1 MSHWHRFYLTTV
13 LAIAFGAQVRADEA
27 TDQFNFA
34 TGLLI
39 RNEYA
44 LAADEFQKLL
54 QKTPAF
60 PQADVAL
67 YRLGEALEKGGQTA
81 PAQAAFERLVK
92 EYPKSERAAQAS
104 YWLAQ
109 IAARK
114 DPRAAAAHYAAVFQ
128 RWPESPLAEAARY
141 GQAEELFKAEAW
153 PAAAQAC
160 ADLLQAFPEGK
171 YVAQARYSR
180 AWALTRAGDDA
191 AALTAFQEFV
201 QRHADHELAP
211 ECRIQIA
218 ACLRRLQKLDEALAA
233 YDALRNAAGA
243 VGLDARV
250 GRAFVLYDR
259 KEMPAAAAAFLEA
272 AQALGKDARAPVC
285 LLNAGHA
292 YVAAGQFE
300 PAAAAFA
307 ALTTDWP
314 KHESAAAAAYW
325 NGYALVRLG
334 KFDAAASILTK
345 VVADPQAAALAVES
359 RLALAEAL
367 AGRKEYAGAAAL
379 YAEAARQKAD
389 HALADDAAAGQ
400 VFALEQAGDL
410 AAAAVAAEAFVKT
423 YPKSDLFP
431 TVHFAA
437 AEYRF
442 RLQQYPAAATA
453 FAAFVA
459 ACPQHAL
466 VPDAHYKLGWC
477 ARHLK
482 DQPKARE
489 HFAQVAAKYPQSPL
503 AAESA
508 FRAGQAAEAQ
518 GVAADAATAYAEAA
532 RLGGDGVFAQ
542 QAELAQVAL
551 ELAAK
556 QSEPALKRALAFVP
570 RFPKSAFL
578 PFAHLYAGEALVELG
593 RPEEALAAYRRVD
606 GTQAEAAADAAFGIG
621 WACRRLN
628 RPDEALAAFT
638 PLADGQSSRAEEAAW
653 WLARTLEDA
662 ARFADAK
669 ARYAAFAAR
678 FTESPRREESEYRRA
693 LCAYRAKEWA
703 EAEQLYA
710 ALLTARPKGAFA
722 AQALYDRAWVQ
733 LEQNHATEGEAHFRQ
748 LIAAYPDS
756 PLVPDARFRLGE
768 LAYDRQQYAEAAA
781 AYEAALAV
789 PKLAFADKLL
799 YKLGWAREH
808 LEQPEPALQAFDR
821 LVREA
826 ATSELVPE
834 ARYRC
839 GRLLQ
844 QLGRR
849 DEAIAALAQV
859 PDGPF
864 AEKALF
870 LVGECQ
876 RAAGRHKEA
885 LEAYGQVL
893 KRWPEGACR
902 VPALLGRGHSL
913 RANGANQDALEAYA
927 AVVAATE
934 AVEAAQAVL
943 GQGYAHLALNQ
954 HAEAAKAF
962 LKVDILYGYEELKP
976 EALAMLVKTWTQAGD
991 AAKAAQYRD
1000 ELRKRYPEAP
1010 AAKEP

>member
-1 MSHWHRFYLTTV
+1 MSHRHRLF
-13 LAIAFGAQVRADEA
+13 LAAALAVMLGVQAQADEA

-54 QKTPAF
+54 QKHPAF

-92 EYPKSERAAQAS
+92 EHPKSERAAQAS

-109 IAARK
+109 IAARQ
-114 DPRAAAAHYAAVFQ
+114 DPRAAAVHYAAVFQ

-160 ADLLQAFPEGK
+160 AELLQAFPEGK

-180 AWALTRAGDDA
+180 AWALAKAGDDA

-201 QRHADHELAP
+201 QRHPDHELAP
-211 ECRIQIA
+211 ECRIQTA
-218 ACLRRLQKLDEALAA
+218 ACLRRLKKLDEALAA
-233 YDALRNAAGA
+233 YEALRNTPGA

-250 GRAFVLYDR
+250 GRAFVLYER
-259 KEMPAAAAAFLEA
+259 QEMPAAAAAFLEA
-272 AQALGKDARAPVC
+272 AQALGPDARAPVC

-292 YVAAGQFE
+292 FMAAEQFE
-300 PAAAAFA
+300 PAAAALA
-307 ALTTDWP
+307 TLTTDWP
-314 KHESAAAAAYW
+314 THESAATAAYW
-325 NGYALVRLG
+325 HGYALVRLG
-334 KFDAAASILTK
+334 RFDEAAPILTK

-367 AGRKEYAGAAAL
+367 AGRQEHVAAAAL

-389 HALADDAAAGQ
+389 HPLADDAAAGQ
-400 VFALEQAGDL
+400 VFALEQAGDI
-410 AAAAVAAEAFVKT
+410 AAAAAAAEAFVKT
-423 YPKSDLFP
+423 YPKSDLLP
-431 TVHFAA
+431 TLLFAA

-442 RLQQYPAAATA
+442 RLQQYPAGGAA

-459 ACPQHAL
+459 ACPEHAL

-482 DQPKARE
+482 EQPKAQE

-508 FRAGQAAEAQ
+508 FRAGQAGEAL
-518 GVAADAATAYAEAA
+518 GDAAAAAKSYAEAV

-542 QAELAQVAL
+542 QAELALVAL
-551 ELAAK
+551 ELSARE
-556 QSEPALKRALAFVP
+556 SEPALKRALALGA
-570 RFPKSAFL
+570 RFPKSEFL

-593 RPEEALAAYRRVD
+593 RPEEALTAYRRVD
-606 GTQAEAAADAAFGIG
+606 GAHAVAAADAAFGIG
-621 WACRRLN
+621 WACRQLERH
-628 RPDEALAAFT
+628 DEAIAAFT
-638 PLADGQSSRAEEAAW
+638 PLAEGQSSRAEEAAW

-662 ARFADAK
+662 ARFADAG
-669 ARYAAFAAR
+669 ARYAVFATR
-678 FTESPRREESEYRRA
+678 FAESIRLEEAEYRRA
-693 LCAYRAKEWA
+693 LCAYRAREWA
-703 EAEQLYA
+703 QAEQLYA
-710 ALLTARPKGAFA
+710 ALLAARPQGAFA

-733 LEQNHATEGEAHFRQ
+733 LEQNHAPQGEAHFRQ
-748 LIAAYPDS
+748 LVDAYPAS

-821 LVREA
+821 LVRET

-859 PDGPF
+859 PDGAF
-864 AEKALF
+864 AERARF
-870 LVGECQ
+870 LVGESQ

-885 LEAYGQVL
+885 LAAYDDVL
-893 KRWPEGACR
+893 KRWPEGDCR

-913 RANGANQDALEAYA
+913 RASGANQDALEAYA

-954 HAEAAKAF
+954 YAEAAKAF
-962 LKVDILYGYEELKP
+962 LKVDILYGYDELKP

-991 AAKAAQYRD
+991 AAKAAQVRD
-1000 ELRKRYPEAP
+1000 ELRKRYPDAP
-1010 AAKEP
+1010 TTQEP